1 MSWLCPDFFSIM
13 GAWDSVPIPS
23 RDTIL
28 MLVGYPD
35 PPIFVTPCSNYIF
48 KLVFYTVMITALR

>member
-1 MSWLCPDFFSIM
+1 MSVLAVSRFFSIM

-28 MLVGYPD
+28 TLVGYPD

-48 KLVFYTVMITALR
+48 N